1 MMTRPA
7 HRLAAGLA
15 VVGLL
20 ALTGCSDDAE
30 GGGSESSS
38 AATSPLTAYFAD
50 VDQEFDQEE
59 SDRQQVEIENLVAE
73 CMADAGFEYVPQ
85 DFSGSTVVYDE
96 SDFAEQN
103 TEEWVSTNGY
113 GMLSVPEEPTD
124 EAVDAEEEEWVD
136 PNADYVESLSDSAEA
151 AYYETLNGPDIW
163 SEMTE
168 EEMENHEYSWE
179 ESGCYGWASNEVY
192 PDMTAEGAEF
202 EPLFDA
208 MSAMYEEQMST
219 PELKTLQSEW
229 SACMADAGF
238 PDLATPT
245 EAQDSVM
252 DAQNALWED
261 LPQPENPDDPDAVW
275 PEPSA
280 EDVQAVKD
288 TEIETAL
295 ADFRCKESVRWTER
309 EQKVTFAIEEQF
321 IKDHKAELDAYKASM
336 IDDAAAS

>member
-15 VVGLL
+15 VIGLL

-73 CMADAGFEYVPQ
+73 CMADAGFEYIPQ
-85 DFSGSTVVYDE
+85 DNTGSTVVMDE
-96 SDFAEQN
+96 TDMEEQN
-103 TEEWVSTNGY
+103 TEEWISKNGY
-113 GMLSVPEEPTD
+113 GMWSYNEEPTD
-124 EAVDAEEEEWVD
+124 EADEEVEEWVD
-136 PNADYVESLSDSAEA
+136 PNADYVASLSESAAA

-163 SEMTE
+163 SDMTE
-168 EEMENHEYSWE
+168 EEMETYEYDWE
-179 ESGCYGWASNEVY
+179 QAGCYGWASNEVY
-192 PDMTAEGAEF
+192 PDMAGADSEF

-208 MSAMYEEQMST
+208 MNAMYEEQMSS

-229 SACMADAGF
+229 SACMADAGY
-238 PDLATPT
+238 PDLATP
-245 EAQDSVM
+245 EDAMNSVNEQ
-252 DAQNALWED
+252 QNALWEN

-280 EDVQAVKD
+280 EDLKAVKEND
-288 TEIETAL
+288 IETAL
-295 ADFRCKESVRWTER
+295 ADFRCKESVKWTER
-309 EQKVTFAIEEQF
+309 EQKVTFALEEQF

-336 IDDAAAS
+336 IEDAAAS